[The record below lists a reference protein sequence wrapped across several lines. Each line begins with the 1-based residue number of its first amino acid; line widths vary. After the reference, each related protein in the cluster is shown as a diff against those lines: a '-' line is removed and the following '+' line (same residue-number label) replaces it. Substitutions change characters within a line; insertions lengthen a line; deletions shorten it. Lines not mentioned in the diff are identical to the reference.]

1 MKTKVLTLLI
11 VALGCFTIGAQAQIK
26 DESTTKVLPTNSP
39 GTIKVIHASSIEK
52 LKVTFLNENGE
63 ILTDRITGEFPK
75 GVMKRYDVSHIDDPN
90 FLVQISSA
98 EITVTYRVN
107 ASKDKKKYTSMLEK
121 VEYHN
126 QLVASR

>member
-11 VALGCFTIGAQAQIK
+11 VALGCFTISAQAQTK
-26 DESTTKVLPTNSP
+26 DESATKVLPTSTP

-52 LKVTFLNENGE
+52 LNVTFLNENGE
-63 ILTDRITGEFPK
+63 ILTDRIAGSFPK
-75 GVMKRYDVSHIDDPN
+75 GVMKRYDVSQIEDPN
-90 FLVQISSA
+90 FLVQISST
-98 EITVTYRVN
+98 EITVTYRVT
-107 ASKDKKKYTSMLEK
+107 ASKDKKKYTPMLEK